1 MSEILFAKKSF
12 RDATDAG
19 QVCCVP
25 CEVYGSMP
33 LQRAWVEADAE
44 LPPRRKDSGLC
55 RNGTSTPTKRG
66 YKGAPLPSLDMQLC
80 AGLSTTASKSR
91 IAMPSYKS
99 NGRVD
104 CDVDL
109 DLSGLEG
116 KTAVVTGGKLVREAN
131 VQPPLTEYRNRGERY
146 RRSLREGA
154 CESGVSLSLYRPRP
168 VSRCSRQEGPD
179 SVQVCF
185 GDLDVERG
193 RKLEKELS
201 GSVETFGIQCLDTER
216 DI

>member
-1 MSEILFAKKSF
+1 MSEIPFARKSF

-33 LQRAWVEADAE
+33 RQPYSQVPRISWWVEADAD

-66 YKGAPLPSLDMQLC
+66 YKGVPLPSLDMQLC

-91 IAMPSYKS
+91 IAMPSYKF
-99 NGRVD
+99 NGRVE

-116 KTAVVTGGKLVREAN
+116 KTAVVTGGKLVRGAN
-131 VQPPLTEYRNRGERY
+131 VQPSLTEYRNRGERY

-168 VSRCSRQEGPD
+168 ISRCSCQGPD

-185 GDLDVERG
+185 GDLDIEGG

-201 GSVETFGIQCLDTER
+201 G
-216 DI
+216 